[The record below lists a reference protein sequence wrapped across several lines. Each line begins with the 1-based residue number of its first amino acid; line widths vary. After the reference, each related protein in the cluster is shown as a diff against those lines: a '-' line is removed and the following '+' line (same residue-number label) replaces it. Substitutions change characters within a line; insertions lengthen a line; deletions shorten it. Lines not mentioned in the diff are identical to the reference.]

1 MPNLRAKVTALV
13 VSAAGLASFITYE
26 GLKEMAYIPVK
37 GDKVTIGV
45 GSTQYENGAP
55 IQMGDTVTK
64 ERAVILFKNTL
75 GIYELAVKKCVTVPL
90 YPYEFDAYVSL
101 TYNIGGTRFCKGL
114 IPVKLTAFD
123 YAGACKE
130 ILRYNQ
136 FQGRVLR
143 GLEIRRQD
151 EYKTCIGAK
160 EKDYALKMLVNNAEK
175 LNAGSLPTTK
185 IEEKGSK

>member
-1 MPNLRAKVTALV
+1 MPNLRARVAALV
-13 VSAAGLASFITYE
+13 VSAVGLASVITYE
-26 GLKEMAYIPVK
+26 GLKEAAYIPVK

-55 IQMGDTVTK
+55 IRMGDTVTK

-90 YPYEFDAYVSL
+90 YQYEFDAYVSL
-101 TYNIGGTRFCKGL
+101 TYNIGGTRFCRGL
-114 IPVKLTAFD
+114 IPVKLAAFD

-136 FQGRVLR
+136 FQGKALR
-143 GLEIRRQD
+143 GLDIRRKD
-151 EYKTCIGAK
+151 EYQACIGAK
-160 EKDYALKMLVNNAEK
+160 EKDYTLKMLVDNAER
-175 LNAGSLPTTK
+175 LSPMSLPTEK
-185 IEEKGSK
+185 VQEKGSK